1 MSPAEPSPRPL
12 ELPEPIGEARTDALR
27 RLMAIVDR
35 LRAPDGCPWDLKQT
49 LASVAPHL
57 VEEAHEVV
65 EAAEAGADDHVVEEA
80 GDLLMGIVLL
90 ARIAE
95 QEGRF
100 DLARVAEG
108 VSEKLVRRHPHVFGE
123 ARADTADAAVANW
136 EAIKRRER
144 EDRAVDASALAG
156 VPVALPALQRAA
168 RLADKARAAG
178 FRWTDPGGALD
189 KVVEE
194 LRELGEAFEAAD
206 AAQAPTEE
214 LDAAQRA
221 RLEHELGD
229 VLIAT
234 AFLGSYLRIDPERA
248 ARQAL
253 RRFERRFRALEQDLG
268 RPLADCSLEQLLLA
282 WQQVKG
288 REGEPGAEGDAQGG
302 DRA

>member
-1 MSPAEPSPRPL
+1 VSTDAPSPRPL
-12 ELPEPIGEARTDALR
+12 EVPPPIGEPRTDALR
-27 RLMAIVDR
+27 RLMAVVDR
-35 LRAPDGCPWDLKQT
+35 LRDPDGCPWDLKQT
-49 LASVAPHL
+49 LRSVSPHL

-65 EAAEAGADDHVVEEA
+65 EATEVGADDHVVEEA

-108 VSEKLVRRHPHVFGE
+108 VADKLVRRHPHVFGE
-123 ARADTADAAVANW
+123 ARADSADAAVANW

-144 EDRAVDASALAG
+144 EDKAGDSSALAG

-178 FRWTDPGGALD
+178 FRWTDAGGALD

-206 AAQAPTEE
+206 AAQAPAEG
-214 LDAAQRA
+214 LDAGLRT

-229 VLIAT
+229 VLIAA

-248 ARQAL
+248 AREAL
-253 RRFERRFRALEQDLG
+253 RRFERRFRALEADVG
-268 RPLADCSLEQLLLA
+268 RPLAECSLDELLSA
-282 WQQVKG
+282 WRQVKQRQSEEDG
-288 REGEPGAEGDAQGG
+288 GGGA
-302 DRA
+302 